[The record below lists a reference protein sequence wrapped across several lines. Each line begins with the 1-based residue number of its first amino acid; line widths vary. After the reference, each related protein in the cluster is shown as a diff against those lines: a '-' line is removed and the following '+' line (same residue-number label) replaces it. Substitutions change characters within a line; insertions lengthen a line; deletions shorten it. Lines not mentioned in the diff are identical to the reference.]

1 MTLVRVLGF
10 SLAVLLLYTLF
21 ANILPQ
27 VQSNPPSEEVFA
39 PTGTLDKAG
48 FAAWGERVFR
58 GKGTCTLCHN
68 NLGRAPDLLKLDLA
82 AALPSRIADARYKGK
97 AAGKTG
103 AKAIEIY
110 IRESLLD
117 PSAYVVAGFGKKGS
131 GDMQSPMRPVDK
143 PPVGLKPPEIDA
155 VIAFLQ
161 SRAGFE
167 ITVALPKAGEAT
179 AQKSAAKKTE
189 GGGEDGDGENK
200 LATTAKAAIEK
211 YTCNGCHDLFGSEAD
226 AGPRLER
233 AAERLGPGG
242 LRKAILDPNAA
253 IAKGFERDLMPKDY
267 ATKMRISELALIIDY
282 LTKLKGKKT
291 GGKEKANE

>member
-27 VQSNPPSEEVFA
+27 VQSDPPSEEVFA

-48 FAAWGERVFR
+48 LAAWGERVFR

-68 NLGRAPDLLKLDLA
+68 NLGRAPDLLKLNLA
-82 AALPSRIADARYKGK
+82 VVLPGRLKDKRYKGK
-97 AAGKTG
+97 AAGKSG

-131 GDMQSPMRPVDK
+131 GDRLSPMRPADK
-143 PPVGLKPPEIDA
+143 PPVGLKAPEIDA

-161 SRAGFE
+161 ARAGFE
-167 ITVALPKAGEAT
+167 ITVALPKAGAKTSET
-179 AQKSAAKKTE
+179 TAKKS
-189 GGGEDGDGENK
+189 GGEGEDDEDK
-200 LATTAKAAIEK
+200 LAKTAKAAIEK

-226 AGPRLER
+226 AGPRLGGVGK
-233 AAERLGPGG
+233 RLGADG

-267 ATKMRISELALIIDY
+267 AQKMRISELALILDY
-282 LTKLKGKKT
+282 LIKLEGKKS
-291 GGKEKANE
+291 GAKEKAKE